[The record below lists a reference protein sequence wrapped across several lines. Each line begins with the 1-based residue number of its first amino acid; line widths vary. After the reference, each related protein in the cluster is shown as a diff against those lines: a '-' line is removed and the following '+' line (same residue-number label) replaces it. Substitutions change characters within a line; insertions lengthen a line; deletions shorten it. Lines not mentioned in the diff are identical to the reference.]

1 MQPRTPR
8 EVLEL
13 LEDEAADAPAL
24 VVGVHGQL
32 LDEERA
38 HVALLEVALVH
49 PVVGAGDLERALG
62 VADDSVL
69 APVVGDLEESCSTP
83 SSS

>member
-1 MQPRTPR
+1 MRAAADAR

-13 LEDEAADAPAL
+13 LEHEAADAAPL
-24 VVGVHGQL
+24 VVGVHGEL

-49 PVVGAGDLERALG
+49 PVVGAGDLEGALG
-62 VADDSVL
+62 VADDRRRFSAVTSKR
-69 APVVGDLEESCSTP
+69 SCSTP